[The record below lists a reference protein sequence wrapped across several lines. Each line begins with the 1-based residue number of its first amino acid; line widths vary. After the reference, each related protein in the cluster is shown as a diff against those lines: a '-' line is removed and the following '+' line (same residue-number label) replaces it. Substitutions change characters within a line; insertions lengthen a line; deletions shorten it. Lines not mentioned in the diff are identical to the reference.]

1 MRLFEA
7 KHGVFVLQKRGFG
20 VAEVLTGEVEPAA
33 AAADRLAVRV
43 GPLALR
49 NPVMPASGCFGPE
62 LAQVLPVEQLGAV
75 VTKTVFSDVRSGNP
89 AHRLAETRDGM
100 LNSVGIPSVGA
111 SRWRREVLPGYL
123 ACDAP
128 LIVSL
133 GGLAESDYRRVA
145 EELADVPAAAVELN
159 LSCPNLEAGGVEL
172 GADPGALHRT
182 VAGVR
187 AVTALPLLVKL
198 TPNVTS
204 VADLARAAADGGADA
219 VVVANTFV
227 GMAIDLR
234 TRTPV
239 LGNGVGGWSG
249 PAAKPLV
256 LRMVWQVARA
266 VDVPVV
272 GCGGIGCARDV
283 AEYLVAGASAV
294 QVGTATFTRPQAM
307 AEIVAELPDVLD
319 ELGAAT
325 PRELVGTLSTP
336 DSPDRRNSP

>member
-1 MRLFEA
+1 MNPSGR
-7 KHGVFVLQKRGFG
+7 KGHFG
-20 VAEVLTGEVEPAA
+20 LTETLTPT
-33 AAADRLAVRV
+33 DRLGTRV

-49 NPVMPASGCFGPE
+49 NPILPASGCFGPE
-62 LAQVLPVEQLGAV
+62 LRSLVPVDRLGAL

-89 AHRLAETRDGM
+89 AHRLAEARDGM

-111 SRWRREVLPGYL
+111 RRWREEMLPEYL

-128 LIVSL
+128 VVVSI
-133 GGLAESDYRRVA
+133 GGLAERDYRRAA
-145 EELADVPAAAVELN
+145 EDLDGAPIAAYELN

-172 GADPGALHRT
+172 GADPAALTRA

-204 VADLARAAADGGADA
+204 IADLARAAVDGGADA

-234 TRTPV
+234 RRRPV
-239 LGNGVGGWSG
+239 LGNGIGGWSG
-249 PAAKPLV
+249 PAAKPLI
-256 LRMVWQVARA
+256 LRMVWQVAKA
-266 VDVPVV
+266 VDVPII
-272 GCGGIGCARDV
+272 GCGGVADAYDV

-294 QVGTATFTRPQAM
+294 EVGTATFTRPQAM
-307 AEIVAELPDVLD
+307 TEIIAALPDVLD
-319 ELGAAT
+319 ELGASDVGD
-325 PRELVGTLSTP
+325 LVGSLSHP
-336 DSPDRRNSP
+336 